1 MFKGTSTKKNS
12 AIRKSSPDE
21 QCLFRVRG
29 QNYSGNAH
37 EDENNFLVSCFRV
50 CKKRKKYEKNNEVKK
65 KSWVYLDNHVLIP
78 RSLLLSQKIIWYF

>member
-1 MFKGTSTKKNS
+1 MVMLQPVLSAWKTVVFKGTTTKQNS

-37 EDENNFLVSCFRV
+37 EDENNFLVSSFRV
-50 CKKRKKYEKNNEVKK
+50 CKKRKKYEKNNGGKK
-65 KSWVYLDNHVLIP
+65 VEHILT
-78 RSLLLSQKIIWYF
+78 IIF